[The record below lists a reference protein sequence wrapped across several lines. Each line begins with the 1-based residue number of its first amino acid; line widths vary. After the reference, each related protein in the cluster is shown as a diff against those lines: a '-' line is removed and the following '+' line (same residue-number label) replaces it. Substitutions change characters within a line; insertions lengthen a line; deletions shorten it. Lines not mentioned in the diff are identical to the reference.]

1 MLPVGKFKMP
11 ASVAPSGKQMTMADM
26 AADLLRLE
34 GEKIDVVPDNEEG
47 KERVLS
53 DRHLDM
59 LLDRSPEVFE
69 SRGLGWTSHKMDGV
83 ADGDRDHSKKAA
95 FAVYEAPKDQG
106 NDALAAMMGEDVAA

>member
-1 MLPVGKFKMP
+1 
-11 ASVAPSGKQMTMADM
+11 MAEM

-34 GEKIDVVPDNEEG
+34 GEKIDVVPDVEEDSDDDDNSG
-47 KERVLS
+47 NKRRRRARFRERVLS

-69 SRGLGWTSHKMDGV
+69 SRGLGWTSDTFQKAEEDTNGE
-83 ADGDRDHSKKAA
+83 ATRKAA

-106 NDALAAMMGEDVAA
+106 NDALTAMIDEDD